1 MTKPDPTSVRSVRGR
16 WCRALGAALAGMVL
30 VALSSC
36 ADGTSRPRTAAVSTD
51 TKATYEF
58 VVPRGTN
65 ELAMRGE
72 PVKIVPNPFV
82 IKVGEVV
89 RIRNYD
95 DVGYTVGP
103 FYVGPDQTMTQI
115 ATTPGEFKG
124 VCLLHVG
131 EELKVIITK
140 T

>member
-1 MTKPDPTSVRSVRGR
+1 V
-16 WCRALGAALAGMVL
+16 VL

-36 ADGTSRPRTAAVSTD
+36 ADGTSRPRTAAVSAD
-51 TKATYEF
+51 TKATYDF

-65 ELAMRGE
+65 ELALRGE
-72 PVKIVPNPFV
+72 TVNIVPNPFV

-89 RIRNYD
+89 RIRND
-95 DVGYTVGP
+95 DVVGYTVGP
-103 FYVGPDQTMTQI
+103 FYVGPNQTMTQI

-140 T
+140 A